1 MKKKSSYNLKLIMAF
16 IIAACVGIIITG
28 FIAIRK
34 TQNILKDNMITSANQ
49 TIADTTY
56 NFQTFE
62 KTLSLPVD
70 LLTRKDS
77 LKSIQK
83 EGQFD
88 KYLKNVQ
95 DELVAATKVI
105 NGAVRAYY
113 VTEQGYTIYGW
124 IEFDAEG
131 KGFLQRSRI

>member
-77 LKSIQK
+77 
-83 EGQFD
+83 
-88 KYLKNVQ
+88 
-95 DELVAATKVI
+95 
-105 NGAVRAYY
+105 
-113 VTEQGYTIYGW
+113 
-124 IEFDAEG
+124 
-131 KGFLQRSRI
+131 